1 LEIDGSDRKKFPD
14 LTEKTVGVPAGHET
28 SR

>member
-1 LEIDGSDRKKFPD
+1 LEIDGSNQKKYP
-14 LTEKTVGVPAGHET
+14 LVTEKTVGVPAGHET